1 MTLQN
6 ILCRIDHLLQ
16 TKVVFNGVHGFN
28 PETGKHHNIINAGI
42 NEVDRIIGAEVNSI
56 NAQYGAS
63 SERIKSDIIKSFI
76 ASELNESTYPGDNKE
91 EKTKVDAAFH
101 PIIQAGIKERSKR
114 TMSNLKFFLKEPIK
128 SALIKLHTL
137 KNPNEHEQFFL
148 TCVAGKFS
156 TYFGRSI
163 GLRGFQLFIE
173 KLDIDLA

>member
-1 MTLQN
+1 MLQN

-16 TKVVFNGVHGFN
+16 TKVVYNGVYGFN
-28 PETGKHHNIINAGI
+28 PETGTHYDIINAGI

-101 PIIQAGIKERSKR
+101 PSIQAGIKERSKITIR
-114 TMSNLKFFLKEPIK
+114 NLEQNLKGPIE
-128 SALIKLHTL
+128 SSLFNLHSL
-137 KNPNEHEQFFL
+137 NLP
-148 TCVAGKFS
+148 
-156 TYFGRSI
+156 
-163 GLRGFQLFIE
+163 
-173 KLDIDLA
+173 